1 MAGEVLKILDDILT
15 DKDIS
20 QIRSNVATVKALG
33 EMCDNVTVTIA
44 AHCER
49 LLFARET
56 LMTCNLKAAVLRGQ
70 DCERIAELES
80 RFMPR
85 CEVCGYNRDDAALH
99 CDHHLCSGEIPE
111 TPETL
116 RAEAAEREVDDMKV
130 LIEGLRNSH
139 RRERDELKRD
149 RDVLVAAMRTLWTD
163 VYHTC
168 RKSESRAEARERSIG
183 VMLFDSGLDRETFDR
198 LNILN
203 IAAAAKG
210 QK

>member
-1 MAGEVLKILDDILT
+1 MAGEVFKIFDDILT

-33 EMCDNVTVTIA
+33 EMCDNVTVTLA

-70 DCERIAELES
+70 DRERIAELES
-80 RFMPR
+80 RFLPR

-111 TPETL
+111 TPETI
-116 RAEAAEREVDDMKV
+116 RAEAAERD
-130 LIEGLRNSH
+130 N
-139 RRERDELKRD
+139 RRAREL
-149 RDVLVAAMRTLWTD
+149 LTD
-163 VYHTC
+163 V
-168 RKSESRAEARERSIG
+168 IG
-183 VMLFDSGLDRETFDR
+183 WLDSGCDLAMLETEIREF
-198 LNILN
+198 L
-203 IAAAAKG
+203 AAKG
-210 QK
+210 GEDGK

>member
-1 MAGEVLKILDDILT
+1 MAGEVFKIFDDILT

-33 EMCDNVTVTIA
+33 EMCDNVTVTLA

-70 DCERIAELES
+70 DRERIAELES
-80 RFMPR
+80 RFLPR

-116 RAEAAEREVDDMKV
+116 RAEAAEREAEECRKLESECENMAMMIRRMSWQLAKYKPDATV
-130 LIEGLRNSH
+130 LKQAKGYLEKIGRQGNIL
-139 RRERDELKRD
+139 RDE
-149 RDVLVAAMRTLWTD
+149 T
-163 VYHTC
+163 
-168 RKSESRAEARERSIG
+168 
-183 VMLFDSGLDRETFDR
+183 
-198 LNILN
+198 
-203 IAAAAKG
+203 
-210 QK
+210 